1 LKRGR
6 PRQAVSGNTV
16 VEDFA
21 SKIYGSRTSRA
32 RLWRES
38 GPLELPQGEAQVN
51 KLIATVQADLDQ
63 LKADPSKINDDSLFN
78 DANQQSQALGLNE
91 CARGWTRRLST
102 ASR

>member
-1 LKRGR
+1 MG
-6 PRQAVSGNTV
+6 PEHQSQ
-16 VEDFA
+16 VE
-21 SKIYGSRTSRA
+21 GVRA
-32 RLWRES
+32 L
-38 GPLELPQGEAQVN
+38 GAPAGGEAQVN
-51 KLIATVQADLDQ
+51 RLIATVQADLDQ